1 MILANWMVT
10 KVTLIFNMRFEN
22 NNFFSHFNNDNKKP
36 NYSHE
41 ELRYK
46 LEVESRLKSQKITDK
61 KLLKPTK

>member
-1 MILANWMVT
+1 
-10 KVTLIFNMRFEN
+10 MRYDKD
-22 NNFFSHFNNDNKKP
+22 NFFHHFNLPPRP

-46 LEVESRLKSQKITDK
+46 LEIEARNKSQKLTDK

>member
-1 MILANWMVT
+1 MRYEQSNW
-10 KVTLIFNMRFEN
+10 FH
-22 NNFFSHFNNDNKKP
+22 HFNLENKRP

-46 LEVESRLKSQKITDK
+46 LEIEARNKSQKITDK